1 MEGLLFL
8 GFILVAMFLVGLIG
22 LISGK
27 ENKKFFLTIML
38 IPIIIVVIGFG
49 TCAII
54 VSQL

>member
-8 GFILVAMFLVGLIG
+8 GFVLAVMFLVGLIG

-49 TCAII
+49 TCVAML
-54 VSQL
+54 S

>member
-1 MEGLLFL
+1 MEGLIFI
-8 GFILVAMFLVGLIG
+8 GFILAVMFLVGLLG

-38 IPIIIVVIGFG
+38 IPIIILVIGFG
-49 TCAII
+49 TCALI

>member
-22 LISGK
+22 LIFGK

-49 TCAII
+49 TCVAML
-54 VSQL
+54 S